1 MTPSTK
7 STVASLVH
15 SAAISILG
23 IGLGYTSWTVQD
35 LTRTTRML
43 CERTGEQHHRLLN
56 LEHPHRGP
64 GRDMGIMEFTGTP
77 EEGKKVEAAL
87 QVGLPDPNIRP
98 RFVVRNVQVDCH
110 GLPLRHQ
117 DREGLPVVLGVLG
130 TIATVSAVV
139 AWEFNRR
146 SKGRPEKNPYAEFD
160 DPLYEGDAS

>member
-7 STVASLVH
+7 IMVASIVNSVAIVILASGLAYTT
-15 SAAISILG
+15 SAIN
-23 IGLGYTSWTVQD
+23 T
-35 LTRTTRML
+35 LTKMTRML

-64 GRDMGIMEFTGTP
+64 GPDMGIMEFTGTP
-77 EEGKKVEAAL
+77 EEGKKMEAAL
-87 QVGLPDPNIRP
+87 QVGLPDPNTRP

-139 AWEFNRR
+139 AWEFHRR

-160 DPLYEGDAS
+160 DSLYEGDAS